1 MLQRYV
7 AHAIRSRQK
16 SNCNR
21 ILTGRKDIVITSKH
35 CFLILQQTRSYMK
48 NMLLFALLTIVFL
61 FVGCTLK
68 IRQAP
73 KPVRSTFDS
82 MFPGATH
89 VEWEK
94 VMSTYK
100 AEFYHEG
107 HEKEVQ
113 FDSDGTWQRTKT
125 ELSFFDIP
133 ASVLETARE
142 FCQWEIDDISLYEQS
157 KGIPAFYLIE
167 YDRDYAPGEKQLRI
181 LPSGTIMAY

>member
-7 AHAIRSRQK
+7 AHAIHSRVN

-21 ILTGRKDIVITSKH
+21 ILTGEKYIVITSKQP
-35 CFLILQQTRSYMK
+35 FLILQQTRCHMK

-61 FVGCTLK
+61 FVGCTLE

-73 KPVRSTFDS
+73 KPVRNAFDS

-100 AEFYHEG
+100 AEFYHDG
-107 HEKEVQ
+107 HEKEAQ

-133 ASVLETARE
+133 TPVMETARE

-157 KGIPAFYLIE
+157 EGIPAFYLIE
-167 YDRDYAPGEKQLRI
+167 YDRDYALGEKQLRV
-181 LPSGTIMAY
+181 LPSGTIMTY

>member
-1 MLQRYV
+1 
-7 AHAIRSRQK
+7 
-16 SNCNR
+16 
-21 ILTGRKDIVITSKH
+21 
-35 CFLILQQTRSYMK
+35 MK
-48 NMLLFALLTIVFL
+48 NMLLFALLTIIFL
-61 FVGCTLK
+61 FVGCTLE

-73 KPVRSTFDS
+73 KPVRNAFDS

-100 AEFYHEG
+100 AEFYHDG
-107 HEKEVQ
+107 HEKEAQ

-133 ASVLETARE
+133 TPVMETARE

-157 KGIPAFYLIE
+157 EGIPAFYLIE
-167 YDRDYAPGEKQLRI
+167 YDRDYAPGEKQLRV
-181 LPSGTIMAY
+181 LPSGTIMTY